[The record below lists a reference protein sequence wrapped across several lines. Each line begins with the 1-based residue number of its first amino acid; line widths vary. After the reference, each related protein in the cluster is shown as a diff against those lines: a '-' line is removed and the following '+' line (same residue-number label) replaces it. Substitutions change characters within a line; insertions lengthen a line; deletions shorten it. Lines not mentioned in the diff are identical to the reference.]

1 MGLLPAN
8 GVPIVRRMNVV
19 LLAGGTGGA
28 KLATGLRDELA
39 PGELTVITNPGDDVE
54 LWGLRVCPDT
64 DAVLFRLAG
73 IFNDVAGFGVK
84 HDTANLLSQLHD
96 LGEPTWF
103 HLGDRDLAFH
113 VLRSHWLRQGRTLTE
128 VTGELTRRLGV
139 QAAIL
144 PATDDLV
151 RTIFATAEGP
161 LGFQDYFVR
170 RHLEPQLLGVSFE
183 GMEQAR
189 PTPQVL
195 AALASADLVVIGPS
209 NPVISIE
216 PILRLIPGALDRSR
230 TVAVSPVVGGRALK
244 GPTVEMLRALRG
256 AATPEALALE
266 YAPHARWF
274 VLDQEDAAAFE
285 AVEEAGLEPIILDT
299 VMADA
304 AGSRRLARGLLERL
318 GPRAW

>member
-1 MGLLPAN
+1 
-8 GVPIVRRMNVV
+8 MNVV

-39 PGELTVITNPGDDVE
+39 PGELTVITNPGDDVDM
-54 LWGLRVCPDT
+54 WGLRVCPDT

-73 IFNDVAGFGVK
+73 IFNDARGFGVK
-84 HDTANLLSQLHD
+84 HDTATALTQLSD

-113 VLRSHWLRQGRTLTE
+113 VLRSHWLRQGRTLTD
-128 VTGELTRRLGV
+128 VTRELRRRLGV
-139 QAAIL
+139 EAAIL
-144 PATDDLV
+144 PATDDQV
-151 RTIFATAEGP
+151 RTVFATAEGP
-161 LGFQDYFVR
+161 LLFQDYFVR
-170 RHLEPQLLGVSFE
+170 RHLEPELQGVSFE
-183 GMEQAR
+183 GIESAR

-195 AALASADLVVIGPS
+195 AALAAADLVVIGPS

-216 PILRLIPGALDRSR
+216 PILRLIAGALDPSR

-244 GPTVEMLRALRG
+244 GPTVEMLRTLRG

-266 YAPHARWF
+266 YAAHARWF
-274 VLDQEDAAAFE
+274 VLDQQDAAAFQ

-299 VMADA
+299 VMGDA
-304 AGSRRLARGLLERL
+304 SSSRRLARGLLERL
-318 GPRAW
+318 SPST

>member
-1 MGLLPAN
+1 
-8 GVPIVRRMNVV
+8 MNVV

-28 KLATGLRDELA
+28 KLAIGLRDELA

-54 LWGLRVCPDT
+54 FWGLRVCPDA

-73 IFNDVAGFGVK
+73 IFNDASGFGIK
-84 HDTANLLSQLHD
+84 DDTAKVLAQLRD
-96 LGEPTWF
+96 LGEPAWF

-128 VTGELTRRLGV
+128 VTQELARRLDV
-139 QAAIL
+139 QVAIL
-144 PATDDLV
+144 PATDDPV
-151 RTIFATAEGP
+151 RTLFATAEGE
-161 LGFQDYFVR
+161 LAFQDYFVR
-170 RHLEPQLLGVSFE
+170 RHLEPKLLGVSFA
-183 GMEQAR
+183 GIEQAR

-195 AALASADLVVIGPS
+195 AALSAADLVVVGPS

-216 PILRLIPGALDRSR
+216 PILRLTAGAIDRDR

-274 VLDQEDAAAFE
+274 VLDRQDAVAFE
-285 AVEEAGLEPIILDT
+285 AVEESGLEPIILDT
-299 VMADA
+299 VMMDA
-304 AGSRRLARGLLERL
+304 AGSRRLARGLLDRL
-318 GPRAW
+318 CPSS

>member
-1 MGLLPAN
+1 
-8 GVPIVRRMNVV
+8 MNVV

-39 PGELTVITNPGDDVE
+39 PGELTVITNAGDDVE
-54 LWGLRVCPDT
+54 LWSLRICPDA

-73 IFNDVAGFGVK
+73 IFNDTAGFGVK
-84 HDTANLLSQLHD
+84 HDTAKVLSQLHD

-128 VTGELTRRLGV
+128 VTRELARRLGV
-139 QAAIL
+139 EAAIL
-144 PATDDLV
+144 PATDDPV
-151 RTIFATAEGP
+151 RTVFATAEGR

-170 RHLEPQLLGVSFE
+170 RHLEPELLGVSFE
-183 GMEQAR
+183 GIESAR
-189 PTPQVL
+189 PSPQVL
-195 AALASADLVVIGPS
+195 GALSAADLVVIGPS

-216 PILRLIPGALDRSR
+216 PILRLTAGAIDRAR

-244 GPTVEMLRALRG
+244 GPTVEMLRTLRG

-274 VLDQEDAAAFE
+274 VLDQQDAAAFE

-299 VMADA
+299 VMVDA
-304 AGSRRLARGLLERL
+304 ATSRRLARGLLERL
-318 GPRAW
+318 GPST